1 MFPAIVTSSGVD
13 AFDACIG
20 TVVLPRVRGERSAA
34 VDAGTGEHAERL
46 RLGGLPDKVLA
57 WFGGKEPAYEVAMA
71 ADTALDAAGGRAS
84 ASLGRYL
91 DRGYPLFP
99 TPTWLAGTADMVRV
113 DGDVVSVADLKTG
126 RGQSRG
132 ALPPPEEAGQLLS
145 LAWLTSVLAAA
156 RRPGWRPRRVRLAWW
171 YTSERP
177 DDVEDSEIEADRLFV
192 WADRFCARVAQAR
205 AFGALQL
212 QRGPQCQG
220 CAAFDACPAQGG
232 AIRRVAELSGTPEPD
247 GALSPEYLA
256 AAWNDLVAA
265 ERITAAAREA
275 IQTRVAAA
283 GPVPVGPSH
292 ELRLVRSNPTRLDP
306 AVAEQVLGERFAECA
321 TISISQE
328 SMRRGLGVADVS
340 GVVAEI
346 EKRGGVIRAASAPY
360 LRVLRRGR

>member
-275 IQTRVAAA
+275 IARFVDGNA
-283 GPVPVGPSH
+283 H
-292 ELRLVRSNPTRLDP
+292 RLQAWLD
-306 AVAEQVLGERFAECA
+306 Q
-321 TISISQE
+321 
-328 SMRRGLGVADVS
+328 VAD
-340 GVVAEI
+340 GVQNDEGEYIVKPDPEKAYSLFQSVI
-346 EKRGGVIRAASAPY
+346 EYHVHKLARTEHTGKDGGAIIVQGARHDDDI
-360 LRVLRRGR
+360 